1 MDPLSKSYLM
11 AAESGCKQL
20 GNVREGDKMSRR
32 AWVIAAMSAGAL
44 VLGQGLAAGCGDK
57 FVLVG
62 AMARVHRSKFP
73 SRVLVYMNPAS
84 RVPAAEKKFHVE
96 ATLTAA
102 GHKAKVVETKA
113 EVEKALASGQF
124 DLVLAD
130 STDVPDLLKRCGTS
144 ASKPSVLPLLYE
156 PTAQELAAAEK
167 EANCLV
173 RPSNKSS
180 DLLTVIDETMK
191 DRREGIAPN
200 CPAQ

>member
-1 MDPLSKSYLM
+1 M
-11 AAESGCKQL
+11 A
-20 GNVREGDKMSRR
+20 RR
-32 AWVIAAMSAGAL
+32 AWGIAAMAAAAL
-44 VLGQGLAAGCGDK
+44 ILGQGIAAGCGDK

-73 SRVLVYMNPAS
+73 SRVLVYMNPVS

-102 GHKAKVVETKA
+102 GHKTTVVETKP
-113 EVEKALASGQF
+113 EVDKALASGQF

-130 STDVPDLLKRCGTS
+130 YTDVPDLRKRCGTS
-144 ASKPSVLPLLYE
+144 ASRPAVLPLLFE

-200 CPAQ
+200 CPTK